1 MSKLRVVTWNV
12 LYRNRDDRLGLLA
25 ATVSTLEPDVVLL
38 QESSPQHAADLASE
52 LGMRVAAV
60 PQEDADLVSVPA
72 VLTAREPSEVHI
84 DALSGDDGRNY
95 YLATAV
101 IEVDSAR
108 IRLGSTHLRHT
119 PSAWQM
125 TEVGR
130 RFAKESFIDIDADTI
145 DATTSVRLRQVAEI
159 DALLHQAM
167 TPVDHEILGG
177 DFNLVP
183 DSPEYAAILET
194 RFRDSWND
202 TTALT
207 SRETVLARNP
217 LIGDTPPRMRS
228 AGTTSRAFDYTLDYQ
243 FHSSG
248 MVVDHVEV
256 IGEPNGA
263 ETWPSDHLG
272 LVVDYTTADRHAK
285 STRND

>member
-1 MSKLRVVTWNV
+1 MSTLRVVTWNV

-25 ATVSTLEPDVVLL
+25 ATVSALEPDVVLL
-38 QESSPQHAADLASE
+38 QESSPQHAEDLAAE
-52 LGMRVAAV
+52 LGMHVAAV
-60 PQEDADLVSVPA
+60 PGDDADLVSVPA
-72 VLTAREPSEVHI
+72 VLTAREPSEFHI
-84 DALSGDDGRNY
+84 GALSGDDGRNY

-125 TEVGR
+125 TEAGK
-130 RFAKESFIDIDADTI
+130 RFATESGIRIDVDTI
-145 DATTSVRLRQVAEI
+145 DDTASVRLRQVAEI
-159 DALLHQAM
+159 DALLHQAT

-183 DSPEYAAILET
+183 DSPEHAAIIGNQ
-194 RFRDSWND
+194 FRDSWND
-202 TTALT
+202 TTALRP
-207 SRETVLARNP
+207 RETVLARNP

-243 FHSSG
+243 FHSTG
-248 MVVDHVEV
+248 LVVDHAEV
-256 IGEPNGA
+256 IGEPNDAG
-263 ETWPSDHLG
+263 TWPSDHLG
-272 LVVDYTTADRHAK
+272 LVVDYSTADRYSASAGH
-285 STRND
+285 D